1 MLCRVDGTWPT
12 PPELTG
18 ERRGGDVSLFRELFL
33 MVALSTMAF
42 SVYGNDQALSDEPVL
57 KKLHLADFDGTT
69 DDAVLLGQWKTIAKR
84 WPGSVSLRL
93 DPASSNSSSGRSLRV
108 DYALPPP
115 ADSVDLP
122 ETDGEFGASLDLKA
136 LDAADYDHLSFRVKG
151 DPAEGFNPEFE
162 VQFRRP
168 EPAGGGMKEV
178 GSFMVSGITDQWKQV
193 VLPLNYMIGIKD
205 WSQLSSFVIIF
216 SPREMRVRKGAY
228 WVDDIALIKTG
239 KPEPGT
245 GDPVVAEKKKAWED
259 ALGGEAAA
267 RQKLRERLVGWPAAP
282 LVDGKTLPADEREFL
297 SRIARD
303 TWRGLDALTDKLHG
317 LPLDRVHF
325 GNGSVDL
332 SVSKIGDYTSVT
344 NIGFHFLAVAAAH
357 ELGFITR
364 EQAVERLAVTL
375 ATLESLETYRGFY
388 FNYYNTTTLERTSN
402 FVSFVDS
409 SWLTAGLIVA
419 RQTFPEL
426 AARCTRLI
434 ERENYRF
441 FYDSGHKL
449 MSHGYYVNMALRSTF
464 HYGVLYAES
473 RIGSLIAIG
482 KGDVPE
488 EHWFRMA
495 RTLPAE
501 FAWQSLP
508 PLGRNEKSANGFR
521 WIGGYYRWRDYR
533 YVPSWGGSLFE
544 ALMPSLVLDESR
556 HAPASLGYNGK
567 VHTDIHRI
575 YAMES
580 LGYPVWGMSPSSTPG
595 ADRYAEYGVKVLG
608 AAGYGDGVVTPH
620 AAALAVLA
628 EPSEAVANLRK
639 LIELYPIYG
648 DFGFYDAVNP
658 VTGEVAYN
666 YLCLNQ
672 AMILVALANYLADH
686 AVQKRFAA
694 DPIVQRVLPLI
705 GFEKFVDVEP
715 QP

>member
-1 MLCRVDGTWPT
+1 VNLIQQ
-12 PPELTG
+12 L
-18 ERRGGDVSLFRELFL
+18 SLMIGLG
-33 MVALSTMAF
+33 VMAF
-42 SVYGNDQALSDEPVL
+42 SVCGSDLALSDGSVL
-57 KKLHLADFDGTT
+57 KELGLADFDGKT
-69 DDAVLLGQWKTIAKR
+69 DEAALLSDWKVVAER
-84 WPGSVSLRL
+84 QPGSVTFRLGEDRTNAVSGHSLQVR
-93 DPASSNSSSGRSLRV
+93 
-108 DYALPPP
+108 YALPPS

-122 ETDGEFGASLDLKA
+122 EASGEFSVSLDLKG
-136 LDAADYDHLSFRVKG
+136 LDAADYDHLRFWIKG
-151 DPAEGFNPEFE
+151 DPADGFNPEFE

-168 EPAGGGMKEV
+168 ELAASGMKEV
-178 GSFMVSGITDQWKQV
+178 GSFIVSGITDQWKQV
-193 VLPLNYMIGIKD
+193 VVPLNYMIGIKN
-205 WSQLSSFVIIF
+205 WSQLSAFAIAF
-216 SPREMRVRKGAY
+216 PPREMRVHKGTY
-228 WVDDIALIKTG
+228 WIDDIALIKTG
-239 KPEPGT
+239 KPGPST
-245 GDPVVAEKKKAWED
+245 GDLVIAEKKKAWED

-267 RQKLRERLVGWPAAP
+267 RPKLRERLAGWPAAA
-282 LVDGKTLPADEREFL
+282 LIDGKTLPADEREFL
-297 SRIARD
+297 RHIAQD

-344 NIGFHFLAVAAAH
+344 NIGFHFLAVVAAH

-364 EQAVERLAVTL
+364 EQALERLAATF
-375 ATLESLETYRGFY
+375 ATLEVLETYRGFY

-409 SWLTAGLIVA
+409 SWLTAGLIVV

-426 AARCTRLI
+426 ASRCTRLI
-434 ERENYRF
+434 ERGNYRF
-441 FYDSGHKL
+441 FYDQGNKL
-449 MSHGYYVNMALRSTF
+449 MSHGYYVNMALRSPF
-464 HYGVLYAES
+464 HYGVFYAES

-501 FAWQSLP
+501 FDWQSLP
-508 PLGRNEKSANGFR
+508 PLDRTEQSANGFR
-521 WIGGYYRWRDYR
+521 WIGGYYQWRDYR

-544 ALMPSLVLDESR
+544 ALMPSLVLDEAR
-556 HAPASLGYNGK
+556 YAPASLGYNGT
-567 VHTDIHRI
+567 VHTDIHRA
-575 YAMES
+575 YALDA

-595 ADRYAEYGVKVLG
+595 ADRYSEYGVKVLG
-608 AAGYGDGVVTPH
+608 TAGYGEGVVTPH
-620 AAALAVLA
+620 AAVLA
-628 EPSEAVANLRK
+628 LLTEPSEAVANLRK

-672 AMILVALANYLADH
+672 AMILVALANHLADH

-694 DPIVQRVLPLI
+694 DPIVQRALPLI
-705 GFEKFVDVEP
+705 SFEKFVDQAP
-715 QP
+715 

>member
-1 MLCRVDGTWPT
+1 MNLIQQLL
-12 PPELTG
+12 LTVG
-18 ERRGGDVSLFRELFL
+18 LGLMAVSVKGSDL
-33 MVALSTMAF
+33 
-42 SVYGNDQALSDEPVL
+42 GLSDEPLL
-57 KKLHLADFDGTT
+57 KEFHLADFDGKA
-69 DDAVLLGQWKTIAKR
+69 DEAALLSDWKIIVER
-84 WPGSVSLRL
+84 Q
-93 DPASSNSSSGRSLRV
+93 PASMAFRLGEDRTNGVSGRSLQVR
-108 DYALPPP
+108 YALPPS

-122 ETDGEFGASLDLKA
+122 ETSGEFSASLNLNS
-136 LDAADYDHLSFRVKG
+136 LDAADYDHLRFWVKG

-168 EPAGGGMKEV
+168 EPAGSGMKEV

-193 VLPLNYMIGIKD
+193 VVPLNYMIGIKD
-205 WSQLSSFVIIF
+205 WSQLSSFVITF
-216 SPREMRVRKGAY
+216 SPREMRVHNGAY
-228 WVDDIALIKTG
+228 WIDDIALIKTG
-239 KPEPGT
+239 KPGPGT
-245 GDPVVAEKKKAWED
+245 GDLVIAEKKKAWED

-267 RQKLRERLVGWPAAP
+267 RPKLRERLAGWPATP
-282 LVDGKTLPADEREFL
+282 LIDGKTLPADEREFL
-297 SRIARD
+297 RRIAQD

-344 NIGFHFLAVAAAH
+344 NIGFHFLAVVAAH

-364 EQAVERLAVTL
+364 EQALERLAATL
-375 ATLESLETYRGFY
+375 ATLEVLETYRGFY

-409 SWLTAGLIVA
+409 SWLTAGLVVA
-419 RQTFPEL
+419 RQTFPEF

-434 ERENYRF
+434 ENGNYRF
-441 FYDSGHKL
+441 FYDPDHKL

-464 HYGVLYAES
+464 HYGVFYAES

-501 FAWQSLP
+501 FDWQSLT
-508 PLGRNEKSANGFR
+508 PLERTEKSVNGFC
-521 WIGGYYRWRDYR
+521 WIGGYYQWRDYR

-544 ALMPSLVLDESR
+544 ALMPALVLDEAQ
-556 HAPASLGYNGK
+556 HAPGSLGYNGK
-567 VHTDIHRI
+567 VHTDIQRA
-575 YAMES
+575 YALES

-595 ADRYAEYGVKVLG
+595 ADRYSEYGVKFLG
-608 AAGYGDGVVTPH
+608 AAGYGEGVVTPH
-620 AAALAVLA
+620 AAALALLT
-628 EPSEAVANLRK
+628 EPSEAAVNLRK

-672 AMILVALANYLADH
+672 AMILVALADHLADH

-694 DPIVQRVLPLI
+694 DPIVQRALPLI
-705 GFEKFVDVEP
+705 GFEKFVDQAP
-715 QP
+715 

>member
-1 MLCRVDGTWPT
+1 MNLINP
-12 PPELTG
+12 L
-18 ERRGGDVSLFRELFL
+18 LL
-33 MVALSTMAF
+33 MIALGMMAP
-42 SVYGNDQALSDEPVL
+42 SVEGSDLALSDEPVL
-57 KKLHLADFDGTT
+57 KKLALADFDGNT
-69 DDAVLLGQWKTIAKR
+69 DDAVLLGEWKAIAKR
-84 WPGSVSLRL
+84 WPGSVAFRL
-93 DPASSNSSSGRSLRV
+93 DPGSSSAAPGRSLRV
-108 DYALPPP
+108 DYALPPSD
-115 ADSVDLP
+115 DSVDLP
-122 ETDGEFGASLDLKA
+122 ETRGEFAASLALRG

-162 VQFRRP
+162 VQFHGT
-168 EPAGGGMKEV
+168 EPAGSGMKEV
-178 GSFMVSGITDQWKQV
+178 GNFMVSGITDQWKRV
-193 VLPLNYMIGIKD
+193 VVPLNYMIGIRNWK
-205 WSQLSSFVIIF
+205 QLSAFVISF
-216 SPREMRVRKGAY
+216 PPREMGVHKGAY

-239 KPEPGT
+239 KPGPGT

-267 RQKLRERLVGWPAAP
+267 RPKLRERLAGWPASP
-282 LVDGKTLPADEREFL
+282 LVDGKTLPCDEREFL
-297 SRIARD
+297 SRIAHD
-303 TWRGLDALTDKLHG
+303 TWRGLDALIDKPHG

-325 GNGSVDL
+325 GKGSVNL
-332 SVSKIGDYTSVT
+332 SDSKIGDYTSVT
-344 NIGFHFLAVAAAH
+344 NIGFYFLAVVSAH

-364 EQAVERLAVTL
+364 ELALKRLAATL

-402 FVSFVDS
+402 FISFVDS
-409 SWLTAGLIVA
+409 AWLTAGLMVA

-426 AARCTRLI
+426 AYRCTRLI
-434 ERENYRF
+434 EHQNYGF
-441 FYDSGHKL
+441 FYDAGHKL
-449 MSHGYYVNMALRSTF
+449 MSHGYYMNMALRSSI
-464 HYGVLYAES
+464 HYGLFYTES

-501 FAWQSLP
+501 FRWQSLP
-508 PLGRNEKSANGFR
+508 PLDRTERSENGFR
-521 WIGGYYRWRDYR
+521 WIGGYYQWREYR

-567 VHTDIHRI
+567 VHTDIQRV
-575 YAMES
+575 YALKS
-580 LGYPVWGMSPSSTPG
+580 LGYPVWGMSPSSVPG
-595 ADRYAEYGVKVLG
+595 GDRYAEYGVKVLG
-608 AAGYGDGVVTPH
+608 ATGYGGGGVTPH
-620 AAALAVLA
+620 AAVLAVLT

-672 AMILVALANYLADH
+672 AMILVALANHLADH

-694 DPIVQRVLPLI
+694 DPIIQRALPLI
-705 GFEKFVDVEP
+705 GFEKFVDDEP
-715 QP
+715 QA